1 MCVRQEISLQGDG
14 KPPGMDVMQD
24 QQLTMPQRIAKSAGE
39 LEFKRT
45 GMMPERVTATQ
56 NDGTLVITLYGA
68 LSPAERSLA
77 KTAAGALQVKEFH
90 RELFTSN
97 AAELREAIKLI
108 TGVEVGEATSEVE
121 PETGTVVTV
130 FVTGTIVQ
138 VFLLKQA
145 IPAETWN
152 AAATNGF

>member
-1 MCVRQEISLQGDG
+1 MCVRQAISIQGGG

-24 QQLTMPQRIAKSAGE
+24 QHLTMPQRIAKSAGE

-45 GMMPERVTATQ
+45 GMMPERVTVVQ
-56 NDGTLVITLYGA
+56 NDGTLVITLHGA
-68 LSPAERSLA
+68 LSPAERALA

-90 RELFTSN
+90 RELFASN
-97 AAELREAIKLI
+97 AKAPREAIKLI
-108 TGVEVGEATSEVE
+108 TGVEVGEATAELE

-138 VFLLKQA
+138 VFLLKGA

-152 AAATNGF
+152 AAATGSV